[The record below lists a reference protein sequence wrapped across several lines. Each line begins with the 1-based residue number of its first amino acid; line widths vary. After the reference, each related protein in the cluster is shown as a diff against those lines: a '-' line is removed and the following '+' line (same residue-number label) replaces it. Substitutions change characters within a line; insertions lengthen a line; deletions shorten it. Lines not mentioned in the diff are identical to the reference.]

1 MLWIIGLVR
10 ERTKRP
16 VGEGLSSEMAD
27 WYQIGIGLA
36 DMSKIGIPWAWSMI
50 YIGMPRLVCPL
61 IVLVPLTKWGI
72 VHWIDL
78 VLA

>member
-36 DMSKIGIPWAWSMI
+36 DMSKIGIPWDWSMI
-50 YIGMPRLVCPL
+50 YIGMP
-61 IVLVPLTKWGI
+61 IVVSFEWRQALWSKLWMIVPCR
-72 VHWIDL
+72 D
-78 VLA
+78 